1 MKRILLAILAIL
13 VLAAPC
19 TLQAQA
25 EPQGKVQMLL
35 LPLTLELEDA
45 DDFAGLDSATF
56 LRAVEEAVEK
66 AHAQVDLVVPAT
78 DDPRLAA
85 LDRTQEPDPTTAVAL
100 AHKFGTPLVAWSKV
114 EFRLQHQ
121 FTRTASSLVPQQP
134 VRVGEAA
141 PQSLLTVGGLAR
153 LGIVDAQSGQVLVH
167 GPVAVFRS
175 DLTRAS
181 QGTAG
186 YRDAVRQVALQCA
199 QDLAAQMVEVARKRS
214 HQP

>member
-1 MKRILLAILAIL
+1 MKRIFLTILAVL

-19 TLQAQA
+19 VLQAQA

-35 LPLTLELEDA
+35 LPLTLELEDT
-45 DDFAGLDSATF
+45 DGFAGLDSATF

-66 AHAQVDLVVPAT
+66 AHAQVDLVVPAA
-78 DDPRLAA
+78 DDPRLAT

-121 FTRTASSLVPQQP
+121 FTRTASSLLPQQP
-134 VRVGEAA
+134 VPVGEAA

-153 LGIVDAQSGQVLVH
+153 LGIVDAQSGQVLIQ

-181 QGTAG
+181 QGTAA
-186 YRDAVRQVALQCA
+186 YRDVVRQVALQCA
-199 QDLAAQMVEVARKRS
+199 QDLASQMVEVARKRS